1 MKKYCLIISVLISL
15 NVWAQ
20 QPTLF
25 TFTPTNSSGIIYGQA
40 QIDGNSA
47 SSNDWIA
54 AFDAS
59 GNCCGASA
67 LVVNGGISYINLVI
81 YGDDGTTPNI
91 DEGMNGSED
100 FTLKLYQA
108 SSGLYIDYPSN
119 SGATYF
125 SGWLN
130 TNGSPIPA
138 YSNVTD
144 IYNFLNTSNVTL
156 SLNIQLCENGSSIQ
170 LIGGFPT
177 GGIYFGNGVNG
188 SVFDPTIAGDGN
200 HTITYVVNGD
210 SASSMAT
217 VYALPDATFTISG
230 PFCDNESNI
239 LLTSVTSGGSYSG
252 SGVISNTFSPD
263 VVGAGSYWI
272 SYTLTDSNNCIQTED
287 LLISVNASPNIPQIT
302 QNIDVLECSSSGV
315 SFQWLDATM
324 SPISGEVNSSF
335 YPSSNGMYYVEVSN
349 GYCSEISESFQYS
362 ITSINQINSNITIEI
377 TDKIIIKN
385 NMGLSFVIITDILGK
400 QLFKT
405 HFNKNLEIDIKQLNK
420 NGIFLLYVWDSKNK
434 LCKKFKL

>member
-1 MKKYCLIISVLISL
+1 M
-15 NVWAQ
+15 
-20 QPTLF
+20 
-25 TFTPTNSSGIIYGQA
+25 
-40 QIDGNSA
+40 
-47 SSNDWIA
+47 
-54 AFDAS
+54 
-59 GNCCGASA
+59 
-67 LVVNGGISYINLVI
+67 VI

-177 GGIYFGNGVNG
+177 GGVYFGNGVNG

-200 HTITYVVNGD
+200 HTITYIVNGD

-217 VYALPDATFTISG
+217 VYALAKFS
-230 PFCDNESNI
+230 FQ
-239 LLTSVTSGGSYSG
+239 LTSLLKTIPYRIWQSPLGTLNLGASAVCCGGSAYC
-252 SGVISNTFSPD
+252 
-263 VVGAGSYWI
+263 WRR
-272 SYTLTDSNNCIQTED
+272 
-287 LLISVNASPNIPQIT
+287 
-302 QNIDVLECSSSGV
+302 CS
-315 SFQWLDATM
+315 
-324 SPISGEVNSSF
+324 
-335 YPSSNGMYYVEVSN
+335 
-349 GYCSEISESFQYS
+349 CS
-362 ITSINQINSNITIEI
+362 T
-377 TDKIIIKN
+377 
-385 NMGLSFVIITDILGK
+385 
-400 QLFKT
+400 
-405 HFNKNLEIDIKQLNK
+405 
-420 NGIFLLYVWDSKNK
+420 
-434 LCKKFKL
+434 